1 MSTRSERR
9 RWRRMLLIAAMV
21 PVVALFIGACG
32 GDDDG
37 DSGRDGDGGETA
49 STEPIKIGI
58 LSDCEGAFGG
68 FFELNIGGALV
79 PFINRGAEPAN
90 PNKPSEGVTNA
101 EIAGREI
108 EFVTPF
114 GCADDTPEAAIAET
128 RRIMEREGADILIG
142 PLSGDEGIA
151 VSNYAKEHQEQTF
164 VDGMHGAQDST
175 LKVQAP
181 NFFRFHLDGAQWSAG
196 AGDYAYNE
204 LGWRKAVTIGDDY
217 SFPYTGVGGFIAEFC
232 GVGGEIVERIWP
244 PLGETDYASFIS
256 QIPDIPEEA
265 DGIFAAVGGTG
276 TIAFIKQYI
285 QQRGPLKEGQFI
297 GNIFYDDPLVVKEL
311 GNQIAGAI
319 VPNETAAD
327 SNEPQTQQ
335 YIAEIDAA
343 FPDLAEFAS
352 SVFIDN
358 YYKNAEGLI
367 QGIEAVDGNIEDLDA
382 FWEAL
387 ANVEVDAGYGHI
399 RLDENRQAIGPNYL
413 KQVTENP
420 ETGELEINTIR
431 RIPEVDQ
438 QFGGVFTEDTPAPDR
453 SNPTC
458 EEADIPWAG
467 EYEEVD
473 FGE

>member
-9 RWRRMLLIAAMV
+9 RWRRLLLGAALV
-21 PVVALFIGACG
+21 PIVALFIGACG

-37 DSGRDGDGGETA
+37 SGETA

-58 LSDCEGAFGG
+58 LSDCEGAFGS

-79 PFINRGAEPAN
+79 PFINRGATPVN
-90 PNKPSEGVTNA
+90 PKKPSEGVEGA

-114 GCADDTPEAAIAET
+114 GCGDDTPDVAVAEA
-128 RRIMEREGADILIG
+128 RRIIEQEDADILIG

-151 VSNYAKEHQEQTF
+151 VANYANENQDKTF

-181 NFFRFHLDGAQWSAG
+181 NFFRYHIDGAQWSAG
-196 AGDYAYNE
+196 AGDYAFNE
-204 LGWRKAVTIGDDY
+204 LGWRKVVTIGDDY
-217 SFPYTGVGGFIAEFC
+217 SFPYTAVGGFIAEFC
-232 GVGGEIVERIWP
+232 GVGGEVVERLWP
-244 PLGETDYASFIS
+244 PLGETDYASYIAR
-256 QIPDIPEEA
+256 IPDIPEEV
-265 DGIFAAVGGTG
+265 DGIYAAVGGTG
-276 TIAFIKQYI
+276 AVAFIQQYI
-285 QQRGPLKEGQFI
+285 EARGPLEEGQFI

-311 GNQIAGAI
+311 GNRIAGAI
-319 VPNETAAD
+319 ASNETAAD
-327 SNEPQTQQ
+327 SNEPAAQK
-335 YIAEIDAA
+335 YVAEIEAA
-343 FPDLAEFAS
+343 FPDIAEFAS

-367 QGIEAVDGNIEDLDA
+367 QGLEAVDGNIEDLDA

-387 ANVEVDAGYGHI
+387 ANVEFDAGYGHI
-399 RLDENRQAIGPNYL
+399 RLDENHQAIGPNYL

-420 ETGELEINTIR
+420 DTGKLEIKTIR
-431 RIPEVDQ
+431 RIPETDQ
-438 QFGGVFTEDTPAPDR
+438 QFGGVFTPDTPPPDR
-453 SNPTC
+453 SNPEC

-473 FGE
+473 FSE

>member
-1 MSTRSERR
+1 MSIRGEQK
-9 RWRRMLLIAAMV
+9 RWRRLLLVAALIPM
-21 PVVALFIGACG
+21 VALFVSACG
-32 GDDDG
+32 GDDD
-37 DSGRDGDGGETA
+37 DDGGGGETA
-49 STEPIKIGI
+49 SADPIKIGI
-58 LSDCEGAFGG
+58 LSDCEGAFGD

-79 PFINRGAEPAN
+79 PFINRGATPVN
-90 PNKPSEGVTNA
+90 PEKPSAGVEGA
-101 EIAGREI
+101 EIAGRPV

-114 GCADDTPEAAIAET
+114 GCGDETPDVAIEET
-128 RRIMEREGADILIG
+128 RRIMEEEGADILIG

-151 VSNYAKEHQEQTF
+151 VANYAKANQDKTF

-204 LGWRKAVTIGDDY
+204 LGWRSAVTIGDDY

-232 GVGGEIVERIWP
+232 GVGGDVVKRLWP
-244 PLGETDYASFIS
+244 SLGETDYSSFIS
-256 QIPDIPEEA
+256 QLPEIPEEV

-276 TIAFIKQYI
+276 TIAFVKQYI
-285 QQRGPLKEGQFI
+285 EQRGPLPEGAFI

-311 GNQIAGAI
+311 GNSIAGAI
-319 VPNETAAD
+319 APNETAAD
-327 SNEPQTQQ
+327 SNEPATEE
-335 YIAEIDAA
+335 YLAEIAA
-343 FPDLAEFAS
+343 AYPDLEEFAS

-367 QGIEAVDGNIEDLDA
+367 QGLEAVDGNIEDLDA

-387 ANVEVDAGYGHI
+387 SNAEVQAGYGTI
-399 RLDENRQAIGPNYL
+399 TLDENRQAIGTNYL
-413 KQVTENP
+413 KQVSENP
-420 ETGELEINTIR
+420 DSGKLEIQTIR

-438 QFGGVFTEDTPAPDR
+438 QYGGVFTPDTPSPDR
-453 SNPTC
+453 NNPEC

-467 EYEEVD
+467 KSEEVD
-473 FGE
+473 FSE

>member
-1 MSTRSERR
+1 MSTRDERR
-9 RWRRMLLIAAMV
+9 RWGPILLAAVLV
-21 PVVALFIGACG
+21 PLVAVFIGACG
-32 GDDDG
+32 GDDD
-37 DSGRDGDGGETA
+37 DDAGDGSDEPQA
-49 STEPIKIGI
+49 STEPIRIGI
-58 LSDCEGAFGG
+58 LSDCEGAFGD

-79 PFINRGAEPAN
+79 PFINRGATPVN
-90 PNKPSEGVTNA
+90 PEKPSEGVEGA

-114 GCADDTPEAAIAET
+114 GCGDETPDVAIDET
-128 RRIMEREGADILIG
+128 RRIMEQEDADILIG
-142 PLSGDEGIA
+142 PLSGDEGVA
-151 VSNYAKEHQEQTF
+151 VANYAKENQDKTF
-164 VDGMHGAQDST
+164 IDGMHGAQDST

-181 NFFRFHLDGAQWSAG
+181 NFFRYHLDGAQWSAG
-196 AGDYAYNE
+196 AGDYAFNE
-204 LGWRKAVTIGDDY
+204 LGWRTAVTIGDDY
-217 SFPYTGVGGFIAEFC
+217 SFPYAGVGGFVAEFC
-232 GVGGEIVERIWP
+232 GVGGEVVERIWP
-244 PLGETDYASFIS
+244 PLGETDYSSFIS
-256 QIPDIPEEA
+256 QIPDIPEEV

-276 TIAFIKQYI
+276 TVAFVKQYI
-285 QQRGPLKEGQFI
+285 EQRGPLPEGRFI

-319 VPNETAAD
+319 APNETAAD
-327 SNEPQTQQ
+327 SNEPATQE
-335 YIAEIDAA
+335 YLAEIEAA
-343 FPDLAEFAS
+343 FPGLAEFAS

-367 QGIEAVDGNIEDLDA
+367 QGLEAVDGNIEDLDA

-387 ANVEVDAGYGHI
+387 ANAEVEAGYGQI

-420 ETGELEINTIR
+420 DTGKLEIETIR

-438 QFGGVFTEDTPAPDR
+438 QFGGVFTPDTPAPDR
-453 SNPTC
+453 TNPEC

-467 EYEEVD
+467 ESEEVD